1 MRKKFVTLCK
11 SELALNNNS
20 YVLLGDIGVGG
31 FVNPDESLPDR
42 VLNMGIAEQALIGF
56 AAGLSAEKGNV
67 IVHTIA
73 PFLVERAY
81 EQIKL
86 NCGYNNKKIIL
97 ISANGPFDYE
107 KLGPTHHCPAD
118 VNLLSLIPNLQI
130 RTPST
135 LEEFEICFHEAV
147 ASDLTHYIRLTSR
160 CAFVENYID
169 LEDGWKKVSAAV
181 DRPSDRD
188 LAFICTGE
196 SLKFVME
203 ECIDSAQGSIFY
215 HSNPLAK
222 LPNIISEFTNIKIY
236 EPYLR
241 SEFDLSPLR
250 VGQNIE
256 RYLFDKGYKKIIRKN
271 LGWEDFKK

>member
-1 MRKKFVTLCK
+1 MRKEFITLCK
-11 SELALNNNS
+11 AELELNQNS

-31 FVNPDESLPDR
+31 FINSDESLPDR
-42 VLNMGIAEQALIGF
+42 VFNMGIAEQALIGF
-56 AAGLSAEKGNV
+56 AAGLSVENGNV
-67 IVHTIA
+67 IVHTIS

-86 NCGYNNKKIIL
+86 NCGYNGKKIIL

-130 RTPST
+130 RTPPT
-135 LEEFEICFHEAV
+135 VDEFKASFHEAT
-147 ASDLTHYIRLTSR
+147 ASRASYYIRLTSR
-160 CAFVENYID
+160 STIVEKYAE
-169 LEDGWKKVSAAV
+169 LEDGWKKICIPATCSA
-181 DRPSDRD
+181 DRE
-188 LAFICTGE
+188 LAYICTGE
-196 SLKFVME
+196 SLKFVLE
-203 ECIDSAQGSIFY
+203 ECSTVNRGSIFY

-222 LPNIISEFTNIKIY
+222 LPNVVTEFSNVKIY

-250 VGQNIE
+250 LGQSVE
-256 RYLFDKGYKKIIRKN
+256 QYLFDKNYKKTIRKN
-271 LGWEDFKK
+271 LGWEDFK